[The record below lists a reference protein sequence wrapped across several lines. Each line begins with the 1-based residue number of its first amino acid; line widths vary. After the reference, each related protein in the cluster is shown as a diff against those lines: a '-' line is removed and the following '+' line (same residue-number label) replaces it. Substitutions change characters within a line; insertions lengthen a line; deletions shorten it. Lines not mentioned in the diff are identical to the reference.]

1 MRADEYSINGPKPR
15 TFGSATAAAR
25 TITAVG
31 SALEAARRGGQVLLL
46 GICGH
51 GKTIPLSPDDIVN
64 NDLRIRGSFGYTA
77 GAWAQ
82 VVALLN
88 AGRVDLQPVVT
99 HRFSLDQ
106 FQAALDTLAKPT
118 QAARGK
124 VLLEP

>member
-1 MRADEYSINGPKPR
+1 MGADEYSVDRPEPR
-15 TFGSATAAAR
+15 SFDLAIEAAG

-51 GKTIPLSPDDIVN
+51 GRTIPLSPDDIVN

-88 AGRVDLQPVVT
+88 AGHLDLQPVVT
-99 HRFSLDQ
+99 HRFPLHQ
-106 FQAALDTLAKPT
+106 FQAALDALATPT
-118 QAARGK
+118 QGARGK
-124 VLLEP
+124 VMLEP